1 MITSIYNWYNQDE
14 YVLAKSQLLFF
25 QNKLKYVENENCNE
39 YNKGLRRQRIE
50 LVIRCIKYTYNL

>member
-1 MITSIYNWYNQDE
+1 MITSIYNWYNNEE
-14 YVLAKSQLLFF
+14 YALAKSQLLFF